1 MRPAATGQLA
11 ILAEGVVVSRA
22 GKRVLDGAALR
33 VLRGEIA
40 TLEGPSGSG
49 KSTLLRVLATLMDYE
64 EGLVQLGG
72 VDARTIAPRSYRT
85 RVAYVLQQPP
95 MLEGTVAANV
105 ATGPR
110 LRGIVQSAEK
120 TAALLVRVGLGG
132 FGPRVARDLS
142 GGEQQRVALARALA
156 NEPEVLLLDEPTA
169 ALDPESSTRILDL
182 VRTLAGTG
190 LAVVVV
196 THSEAHAAALGG
208 SRHRLD
214 EGRVRAAGAGP

>member
-1 MRPAATGQLA
+1 VSSAATGQLA
-11 ILAEGVVVSRA
+11 IVAEGVIVSRA
-22 GKRVLDGAALR
+22 GKRVLDGASLR
-33 VLRGEIA
+33 VARGEVA

-49 KSTLLRVLATLMDYE
+49 KSTLLRVLATLTDYE
-64 EGLVQLGG
+64 EGVVKLDG
-72 VDARTIAPRSYRT
+72 VDARTIAPRSYRV

-110 LRGIVQSAEK
+110 LRGVVQTEEK
-120 TAALLVRVGLGG
+120 TATLLARVGLGG
-132 FGPRVARDLS
+132 FGPRTARDLS

-169 ALDPESSTRILDL
+169 ALDPESSARIVEL
-182 VRTLAGTG
+182 VRTLAATG

-196 THSEAHAAALGG
+196 THSEAHAEALAG

-214 EGRVRAAGAGP
+214 RGRVRAEAPAT